1 MLGCSRCGTENEDS
15 ARLCRNCGK
24 ELSARDFGRGVVPP
38 VKREAVAQRPDE
50 QIPATV
56 RRAAP
61 ATRRAVTCPS
71 CGQYADADARF
82 CPGCGRGLAVP
93 EYGSFGRRLGGYLI
107 DYIIVAVTA
116 VIPAVVVAAIIIAS
130 APDTAFTAEQ
140 LQQQQ
145 DAERNAS
152 IASSIISVVIGLGYY
167 VGLNA
172 NGGTLG
178 KRAVGLRLE
187 DHSTGENIGVPR
199 AFARYV
205 VAIISGLA
213 IALGYLWCIW
223 DDEKQTWHDKAAG
236 SVVVRT

>member
-1 MLGCSRCGTENEDS
+1 ML
-15 ARLCRNCGK
+15 
-24 ELSARDFGRGVVPP
+24 P

-50 QIPATV
+50 RISGTV
-56 RRAAP
+56 PRTTSQ
-61 ATRRAVTCPS
+61 TRRTVTCPS

-93 EYGSFGRRLGGYLI
+93 EYGSFGRRLGGYLL
-107 DYIIVAVTA
+107 DYVIVAVM
-116 VIPAVVVAAIIIAS
+116 VIIPAVVVATIIMAS
-130 APDTAFTAEQ
+130 APDTAFTAAQ
-140 LQQQQ
+140 LQEQQ
-145 DAERNAS
+145 DAERNAGV
-152 IASSIISVVIGLGYY
+152 ASSLISLVIGLAYY

-187 DHSTGENIGVPR
+187 DHATGENIGIPR
-199 AFARYV
+199 AFARYM
-205 VAIISGLA
+205 VALVSGLA